1 MARFAGGAYL
11 ARGLALL
18 VCLACVLGI
27 ARLARE
33 PVAGPVASF
42 GDCVAAGRAE
52 IEALKATGRL
62 TAEQAMLRR
71 QKLAAACR

>member
-1 MARFAGGAYL
+1 MARFARGAYL

-27 ARLARE
+27 VRLARE
-33 PVAGPVASF
+33 PVAGPAASA

-52 IEALKATGRL
+52 IEVLKAAGRL

-71 QKLAAACR
+71 QKLATACR